1 MPVNNKRLSF
11 ANFPIPFDH
20 PYTLPTLI
28 VAVTASS
35 LVYYY
40 LQSSHKADLIEA
52 VRLRDIKK
60 RRHLKRADQRYASL
74 KVLEEQTRVYLHWV
88 YHERLMVILG
98 RRKVCQPLWWMAWST
113 VVGNST
119 LLAIT
124 LQRQWCTQVS
134 QGKRRR
140 WLVDEKMLTQTQ
152 GTRWNNARG
161 QTILWYHVSFSKD
174 DRVLGEC
181 ESSKRQ

>member
-74 KVLEEQTRVYLHWV
+74 KVPNDKDMGT
-88 YHERLMVILG
+88 YHKRLI
-98 RRKVCQPLWWMAWST
+98 
-113 VVGNST
+113 
-119 LLAIT
+119 
-124 LQRQWCTQVS
+124 
-134 QGKRRR
+134 
-140 WLVDEKMLTQTQ
+140 E
-152 GTRWNNARG
+152 
-161 QTILWYHVSFSKD
+161 
-174 DRVLGEC
+174 
-181 ESSKRQ
+181 

>member
-74 KVLEEQTRVYLHWV
+74 KVSYDEARVHTWDISRETY
-88 YHERLMVILG
+88 I
-98 RRKVCQPLWWMAWST
+98 
-113 VVGNST
+113 
-119 LLAIT
+119 I
-124 LQRQWCTQVS
+124 
-134 QGKRRR
+134 
-140 WLVDEKMLTQTQ
+140 
-152 GTRWNNARG
+152 
-161 QTILWYHVSFSKD
+161 
-174 DRVLGEC
+174 
-181 ESSKRQ
+181 